1 MKKIILLLVSCC
13 ALHAL
18 AQFTP
23 GALAPDFSVADINGN
38 ELNLYSKLDSGKT
51 VILHCFAAW
60 DSYAWEYY
68 QQQTLD
74 AFEALYGSEG
84 SGSVVV
90 WRVECETQNTLSQL
104 QGPPSANGNVGT
116 DTQGDWLTGSS
127 LPIVDDSTFA
137 AQLAMPYVPVLVII
151 CPDRIVRFADQLSLG
166 NLTNLV
172 FQTSCPPLT
181 TGYDPALINAT
192 SSRSCGSNSLDVQL
206 VLKNLGTDTLFN
218 ATIAVNGATPGQTIS
233 WEGQLNSYRSDTIA
247 ITGLEVLSDAA
258 IQFAISN
265 SNIDVSNDS
274 LSVRADVGFSTQLV
288 KLELALDAYPEE
300 VSWEIRNE
308 LDTVVYNGGGYEV
321 DYQYI
326 NNVFQL
332 PASGCYYFFLRDT
345 RGDGLHGSQYGGF
358 DGFCKL
364 YSMTDSTTVE
374 EEMFFYDGTYNF
386 SNIDNSP
393 SFLQYSFE
401 AGSSLPVNELSTPNW
416 SVYPNP
422 VEHMLILET
431 PAIEA
436 AFRGGLYDL
445 AGRCC
450 KQIQGRT
457 GESRCVID
465 VSELSGG
472 MYMLIIEKE
481 KQITRMPIL
490 VAH

>member
-1 MKKIILLLVSCC
+1 GPLFMKKIILLLVSCC
-13 ALHAL
+13 ALHAH

-23 GALAPDFSVADINGN
+23 GALAPDFAVADINGN
-38 ELNLYSKLDSGKT
+38 ELNLYNKLDSGKT

-104 QGPPSANGNVGT
+104 QGPPSANGNVAT

-192 SSRSCGSNSLDVQL
+192 SSRSCGSNLLDVQL

-233 WEGQLNSYRSDTIA
+233 WEGQLNSYQSDTIA

-321 DYQYI
+321 DYK
-326 NNVFQL
+326 NNKKFFQNT
-332 PASGCYYFFLRDT
+332 AIGCD
-345 RGDGLHGSQYGGF
+345 
-358 DGFCKL
+358 
-364 YSMTDSTTVE
+364 
-374 EEMFFYDGTYNF
+374 
-386 SNIDNSP
+386 
-393 SFLQYSFE
+393 
-401 AGSSLPVNELSTPNW
+401 
-416 SVYPNP
+416 
-422 VEHMLILET
+422 
-431 PAIEA
+431 
-436 AFRGGLYDL
+436 
-445 AGRCC
+445 
-450 KQIQGRT
+450 
-457 GESRCVID
+457 
-465 VSELSGG
+465 
-472 MYMLIIEKE
+472 
-481 KQITRMPIL
+481 
-490 VAH
+490 